1 MSSDSSNDHAISVQN
16 IGKCYH
22 IYTNPKDRLK
32 QAFWRHRKRFSHDFW
47 ALKNIS
53 FEVSKGESVG
63 IIGQN
68 GSGKS
73 TLLQIIAGV
82 TVPTTGEVIVGGRI
96 SSLLELGAG
105 FNFEFT
111 GRENVFLNG
120 AILGFSHEEM
130 EKRAEEIIKFA
141 EIGPFIDQPVK
152 TYSSGMYVRLAFSC
166 AIHVDPDILIIDE
179 VLAVGDTYFQ
189 LKCMDRLNHFQKA
202 KKAILLVT
210 HSSYTIKSL
219 CNTGI
224 WLDEG
229 EIVMMGDALYVAD
242 LYNDFMRSRTKDRSI
257 TARSYIEEV
266 SRIEGQK
273 YNAGEEIS
281 NERLLLNSCDH
292 PTLTQN
298 DVARVISFRLS
309 SGDGYESYRFTPKDT
324 MILDLTYEV
333 YNPIDGLVM
342 GVAILKNDG
351 YYVCGLNTTLDDLK
365 IPSNPGTHRIKLKYP
380 DLSLLGGLYNITLG
394 LFDKKAIINIDLHKE
409 AIFFEVLLS
418 KNIADGTVVL
428 PHEWSIEQDGINSI

>member
-1 MSSDSSNDHAISVQN
+1 MSSDSSNGFAISAQD

-53 FEVSKGESVG
+53 FKVKKGESVG

-82 TVPTTGEVIVGGRI
+82 IAPTTGEVIVGGRI

-111 GRENVFLNG
+111 GRENVFFSG
-120 AILGFSHEEM
+120 ALLGFSREEM
-130 EKRAEEIIKFA
+130 ERRAEEIIDFA

-202 KKAILLVT
+202 EKAILLVT
-210 HSSYTIKSL
+210 HSPYTIRSL
-219 CNTGI
+219 CNTCI

-229 EIVMMGDALYVAD
+229 EIVMVGDALYVAD
-242 LYNDFMRSRTKDRSI
+242 LYNDFMRSRTKGRSI

-273 YNAGEEIS
+273 SRTVEEIS
-281 NERLLLNSCDH
+281 DDRVLLDSRDH
-292 PTLTQN
+292 PTLSQS
-298 DVARVISFRLS
+298 DVARVISFRLIN
-309 SGDGYESYRFTPKDT
+309 GDGHETYRFTPSDT
-324 MILDLTYEV
+324 MIVNLTYEV

-351 YYVCGLNTTLDDLK
+351 YYVCGLNTALDDFK
-365 IPSNPGTHRIKLKYP
+365 IPSNPGTHRIRLKYP
-380 DLSLLGGLYNITLG
+380 TLSLLGGLYKITFG
-394 LFDKKAIINIDLHKE
+394 LFDKNAIINIDLHKE

-428 PHEWSIEQDGINSI
+428 SHEWSIE